1 MYLPVNNQMKLGA
14 GILTTFLVAIIAG
27 ELSTYIGVNL
37 LGYKKSPV
45 SAVIIAIIIGMIIGN
60 LINIPKE
67 ISKGFEFSAKLI
79 LRLGIILLGIRLS
92 MGGIYKK
99 GKVF

>member
-1 MYLPVNNQMKLGA
+1 MNNKAKLSIGVLA
-14 GILTTFLVAIIAG
+14 TLIVAIIAS

-45 SAVIIAIIIGMIIGN
+45 SAVIIAIVIGMIIGN

-67 ISKGFEFSAKLI
+67 ISKGFEFSENL
-79 LRLGIILLGIRLS
+79 
-92 MGGIYKK
+92 
-99 GKVF
+99 F